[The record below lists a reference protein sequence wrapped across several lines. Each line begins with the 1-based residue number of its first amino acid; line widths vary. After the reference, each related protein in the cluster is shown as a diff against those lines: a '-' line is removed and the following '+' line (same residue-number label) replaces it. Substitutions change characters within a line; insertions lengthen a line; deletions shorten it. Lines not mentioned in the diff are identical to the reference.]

1 MATHSQLIIEPIADE
16 ATLRSGAT
24 EADLAFVET
33 FTAESRR
40 CEVLAWRAI
49 VRRVL
54 GEGVEI
60 FYDDYGAPKVTNP
73 SKYISISHSREY
85 VSVLISEQLCAV
97 DIEDAG
103 RDFRKV
109 ATRYLSAE
117 EQYMAERY
125 DVFAEM
131 WSAKEALY
139 KYYKKGKLDLVRDIS
154 IESYNSEKSTFV
166 ATILG
171 GEPIVVDIKRYN
183 NLVVATID

>member
-1 MATHSQLIIEPIADE
+1 MATHSQLIIEPIANE
-16 ATLRSGAT
+16 ATLRKGAT
-24 EADLAFVET
+24 EADLTFVET

-54 GEGVEI
+54 GEDVEI
-60 FYDDYGAPKVTNP
+60 FYDDYGAPKVSNP

-85 VSVLISEQLCAV
+85 VSVLLSERPCAV

-109 ATRYLSAE
+109 ATRYLSSDE
-117 EQYMAERY
+117 LCMAEKY

-139 KYYKKGKLDLVRDIS
+139 KYYKKGRLDLVRDIS
-154 IESYNSEKSTFV
+154 IESYNSENSTFV